1 MADHTIK
8 TKQQK
13 TDFTGHFECDSG
25 EIRHNSYFL
34 HYRFLCEQN
43 INILQQMIKSICSSL
58 TAGLIDKDC
67 CLFHFQS
74 IGHFGFN
81 IRNANADH

>member
-25 EIRHNSYFL
+25 EIRHNSYFCTIV
-34 HYRFLCEQN
+34 FFAN
-43 INILQQMIKSICSSL
+43 KISIFYSRWL
-58 TAGLIDKDC
+58 
-67 CLFHFQS
+67 
-74 IGHFGFN
+74 
-81 IRNANADH
+81 